1 MQRRHV
7 RLRGR
12 MLDEDFRHNTT
23 LTELRNDGF
32 LAKWGGACAGCPR
45 PIRKGQRVHYQAN
58 LLCHVACVPDG
69 RRFREPRKTATTPRV
84 KGARQPTVCPHC
96 HCEHSGDCW

>member
-1 MQRRHV
+1 MKRRHV

-32 LAKWGGACAGCPR
+32 LAKWAGACAGCSR
-45 PIRKGQRVHYQAN
+45 RIRKGQRVHYQAN
-58 LLCHVACVPDG
+58 LLCHVGCTPDG
-69 RRFREPRKTATTPRV
+69 RFREPRKTATTPKL
-84 KGARQPTVCPHC
+84 KGARQPTVCPRC
-96 HCEHSGDCW
+96 HCEHAGDCW